1 MCSLPFFLGG
11 QGQKNIGHS
20 LAPKFSY
27 FTREFTIPHL
37 NVHDD
42 EGGGAVELCDD
53 ADDPDGIGEGRGAG
67 EDGVEGEAEAV
78 EQEEAA
84 VGPAA
89 AEPLLRKVKLLRLRI
104 K

>member
-1 MCSLPFFLGG
+1 M
-11 QGQKNIGHS
+11 
-20 LAPKFSY
+20 APKFSY